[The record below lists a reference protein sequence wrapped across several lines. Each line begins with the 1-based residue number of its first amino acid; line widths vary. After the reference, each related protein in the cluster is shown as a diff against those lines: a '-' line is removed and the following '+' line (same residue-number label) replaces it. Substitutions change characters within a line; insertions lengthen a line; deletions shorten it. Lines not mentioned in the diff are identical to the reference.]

1 MNNKIFL
8 KKAISLL
15 LCMAM
20 VLTYLPLS
28 MLTVAG
34 ASQPLNIVSGSK
46 LVDVSTM
53 DGWKQYFGPDK
64 MDTEFTGAVW
74 TDISLFSGPTSDL
87 PGITMINPDNFLV
100 VMSAIAAN
108 LSITGH
114 TSAPT
119 DTMLVLDVSG
129 SMVDDT
135 YEVGTIRENYFNYET
150 VNGIDMSLIEAMIDA
165 TNATIDQLMKQNS
178 NNRVGVVLYS
188 GNTNS
193 NQAANS
199 NSATVVLP
207 LDRYT
212 GINGRYLSV
221 DAEYVT
227 EQLYE
232 YRNWRWQAT
241 GQNATYVPS
250 GSDIKVS
257 VLDNLKKESGGAV
270 DNAEK
275 TVVGGTYI
283 QNGLY
288 KAMQQFLAVTDTVVP
303 EGRPQA
309 GAERLP
315 VIVLMTDGAPTVAT
329 TSYTNVESSNTGDG
343 RETND
348 RITFLT
354 QLTAAY
360 VRGSVA
366 AHYREDNN
374 DNNDVLFLTLG
385 LGTENSS
392 QATNTLYPLG
402 SNNNLRTY
410 WNRYLAAG
418 DGESVTAITGNNSLT
433 VTRENEVAAMNYVD
447 TYYYAS
453 NAEGLINSFSQI
465 VSEIQLKA
473 ETYTTLVEGSNADF
487 SGYVSF
493 EDKLGDLMSVHN
505 IKGILIGDTL
515 YSGIELAKG
524 MTDDN
529 LGTIASPYDS
539 GDELVATVKER
550 IPGTDTTLAQQLITN
565 AYNDQQLYY
574 VDDDNW
580 SNYIGWYSDANGNYV
595 GFWDKDSGYEN
606 APEGA
611 AYVNMSYGFLGEN
624 RNSDMMHVVVMVR
637 TDLTTLNQTV
647 HFRIPASLLP
657 TVKYKV
663 TLDENNLS
671 KVDEFV
677 REGADP
683 MRLVYEVGVRP
694 DINSVNL
701 EQKIAEHLEKGGKID
716 RNEDGS
722 VNLYVNDYDFINDN
736 KNYVPTEDE
745 LDTSI
750 VPDSHF
756 HPAYD
761 NNRFYYTDNAIIITS
776 NGNPVTS
783 TVRPTDTDNDP
794 TNGTG
799 YYYVR
804 YIYTPDGRIEKNTPI
819 AATTL
824 KNDAKYDSENGYWYV
839 PAGTMYHDLER
850 FMNEKDPRVTD
861 TLSYSF
867 YPSAFDNDTKQDV
880 YAFLGNNGTLKI
892 APATGITLRK
902 QIQGT
907 IDAEKYTF
915 KITLSDIP
923 ANAEV
928 APVLTDAN
936 GDTLASVV
944 MSDYANGQFTVTMPA
959 NVTAY
964 ISGIPVGTNVLVAEL
979 IDGDYRVV
987 DIQVAG
993 QQQSID
999 GPASVTIP
1007 AYSAN
1012 GTQMVPVIITNAANS
1027 YGNLIISKDIVHKL
1041 ASDPAAM
1048 ATKEFTFNVKLTG
1061 NNINDG
1067 SSFYTS
1073 EDTYVFVDAD
1083 GNLIF
1088 ENGNKITLSNEE
1100 SITIYH
1106 IPEGTVYTI
1115 TEETLPG
1122 FVLESINGNEDAA
1135 VATGSIPGN
1144 SNATV
1149 AFVNRYSNEPIS
1161 INVDVDVTKVLNE
1174 ISEYNGDEK
1183 FVFVLQMLLPDNTY
1197 PSIAATNGNKY
1208 LEVGAGETKSQAFTL
1223 EFDTIGTYFF
1233 RIVELRPSDPELA
1246 GTDTPGMS
1254 YSTMRALF
1262 QINVTDND
1270 MDGILEV
1277 SVREEAN
1284 VTATPEYADEDT
1296 EKIEKISVAA
1306 TFTNIYEVN
1315 SISTILNVHKT
1326 LVNNTGAIK
1335 PLTDF
1340 HFLLH
1345 PSDASGNVADDATPT
1360 RVTTSAL
1367 GDATFNILLES
1378 AGTHYFVVA
1387 EEIPTDAKYNS
1398 ETGKY
1403 ELNGMSYDSTR
1414 YLYTV
1419 VTEATGEGSEATL
1432 EITEESLVNLTADPN
1447 ETIEADSN
1455 GKYTAQFKNEYN
1467 LTSTGVNI
1475 TLSKD
1480 LIGRDRIGDEGYP
1493 TYIVRTNGAFI
1504 TLTGDDAWNSTYTV
1518 GANRSIV
1525 VPLTFDKVGTYH
1537 YKWTEIVPE
1546 NATLDSITGKYV
1558 LNGVSYDNTEYH
1570 VTITVSDNGAGG
1582 MNAQTVIHKVGTVA
1596 PVDEVKFENV
1606 YTVTGS
1612 DSVVLSGTKTLN
1624 GRRFVAGEFEFGLY
1638 SNVEC
1643 TNLIDSTTNL
1653 ANGSYFFNL
1662 GPYTVDDLGENYA
1675 NKTYTYYV
1683 KEIVPDGAVLNSETD
1698 MYELNGVS
1706 YDPSVYT
1713 VTVTVGHENG
1723 LLTVTASDNADNLD
1737 FENIYVAKATDAV
1750 IPGSKLLI
1758 GDWTKKIDLLD
1769 TFTFELY
1776 ETGEAF
1782 TLDQEQ
1788 EPLQTTTVSGNLA
1801 DYLNNGV
1808 PFTFTLEY
1816 KDGDEGFH
1824 YYVMKE
1830 DASDNSAGVGYDAGE
1845 YHITINV
1852 SDPGNGQLI
1861 AMMTIYRP
1869 GTGNTDEAVFSNA
1882 YNVTP
1887 TDITLSGHK
1896 DYINYV
1902 TEEPMDMTDITF
1914 DFLVLEEGN
1923 DGYDIV
1929 STGINDDEGNITFS
1943 KITYYQ
1949 PGVHTYVVVEAAG
1962 DAGGVIY
1969 DDTKFT
1975 VTVTVVDN
1983 GDGTLTAT
1991 VVYDDGE
1998 IEFLNFYN
2006 HESAQVILNGEK
2018 FLEGDWDA
2026 VAEANKQFTFELY
2039 ETDESF
2045 TISGE
2050 PVDTVISSEGEFTF
2064 GAKSFNVEGTY
2075 YLVVVERSGDSDK
2088 GITYDDTLYY
2098 ITVFVNDDGNGNLIP
2113 EILVTDINL
2122 SVTYDETNY
2131 RNVTIDNLNFTN
2143 KYETSATEYKPE
2155 ALKEYKGD
2163 SIKEFDFILSLN
2175 GDEIQKVQNDS
2186 EGNISFD
2193 AVTLNTVGIY
2203 TFEIREEHNIL
2214 WGLIRWDTN
2223 VYTITVHVED
2233 NGLGQL
2239 IVNDSKTVIT
2249 SVKGDDDLTFTNVH
2263 HNIITNK
2270 DVTTVTDPE
2279 VSINDM
2285 KVELG
2290 DVLMYHITYTNYD
2303 TVPVDV
2309 VITDTIPEFTTFVDG
2324 SADNNGILVGDTV
2337 RWTIN
2342 GIAPKTS
2349 VTVTFQVEVTGAKD
2363 DIIVNQATVVEGD
2376 NEYTTN
2382 EVNNPI
2388 EEDTIT
2394 KDVFA
2399 AIAPT
2404 ISIDNKT
2411 VAEGDLLLYQITYTN
2426 TDDFTADVTITDSI
2440 PQYTTYVDGSADN
2453 NGTYADGMITWNVVL
2468 EAGESITVSFQVK
2481 VVDNNVSIVNQASA
2495 LEGDARVISN
2505 KVTNYV
2511 PETIEVEQTGDDMQ
2525 LVMWTIM
2532 MLASIVCMFTMFIFK
2547 KRYVR

>member
-1 MNNKIFL
+1 MTNNIFF

-20 VLTYLPLS
+20 ILTYLPLS

-46 LVDVSTM
+46 KVDVSTIN
-53 DGWKQYFGPDK
+53 GWEQYFGPDK
-64 MDTEFTGAVW
+64 MDTEFSGAVW
-74 TDISLFSGPTSDL
+74 TDISLFSSPNSNL
-87 PGITMINPDNFLV
+87 PGITMVDQDNFLV

-108 LSITGH
+108 MSITGH

-135 YEVGTIRENYFNYET
+135 YEVGTIRGNYNNYQT

-188 GNTNS
+188 GNTAS

-241 GQNATYVPS
+241 GQSATYVPS

-257 VLDNLKKESGGAV
+257 VLDNLEKESGGAV
-270 DNAEK
+270 DDAEK

-329 TSYTNVESSNTGDG
+329 TSYTSVGSSNTGDG
-343 RETND
+343 TATSD

-410 WNRYLAAG
+410 WNRYLAAD
-418 DGESVTAITGNNSLT
+418 DGERVTAITGNNSLT

-473 ETYTTLVEGSNADF
+473 ETYNTLVEGNNADF

-493 EDKLGDLMSVHN
+493 EEKLGDLMSVHD
-505 IKGILIGDTL
+505 IKGILIGNTL
-515 YSGIELAKG
+515 FSGIELAKG

-550 IPGTDTTLAQQLITN
+550 IPGTTTTLAQQLITN

-574 VDDDNW
+574 IDDNNW
-580 SNYIGWYSDANGNYV
+580 SNYIGWYSDADGNYV
-595 GFWDKDSGYEN
+595 GFWDKDSGYED
-606 APEGA
+606 APDGA
-611 AYVNMSYGFLGEN
+611 AYANMSYGFLGEN
-624 RNSDMMHVVVMVR
+624 GNSDMMHVVVMVR

-647 HFRIPASLLP
+647 HFRVPASLLP
-657 TVKYKV
+657 TVKYRV
-663 TLDENNLS
+663 ALDENNPS
-671 KVDEFV
+671 HVDEFI

-683 MRLVYEVGVRP
+683 MRLVFEVGVRP

-701 EQKIAEHLEKGGKID
+701 EQKIAEHLAKGGQID
-716 RNEDGS
+716 RNADGS
-722 VNLYVNDYDFINDN
+722 VNLYVNAYDFNNDN
-736 KNYVPTEDE
+736 KDYVPDEDN

-750 VPDSHF
+750 ITESHF

-761 NNRFYYTDNAIIITS
+761 NNRFYYTDDAIIITV

-783 TVRPTDTDNDP
+783 ATRPTDTDNDSS
-794 TNGTG
+794 NGTG
-799 YYYVR
+799 YYYER
-804 YIYTPDGRIEKNTPI
+804 YIYTPNGRIVKNTPI

-824 KNDAKYDSENGYWYV
+824 ANDAVYDSENGYWYV

-850 FMNEKDPRVTD
+850 FKVDKDPRITD
-861 TLSYSF
+861 TLSYTF
-867 YPSAFDNDTKQDV
+867 YPVVFDNDTKQDV
-880 YAFLGNNGTLKI
+880 YTFLGNNGTFSI

-902 QIQGT
+902 QIQGS
-907 IDAEKYTF
+907 IDNVDTYTF
-915 KITLSDIP
+915 LITLSNIP
-923 ANAEV
+923 ANTEAN
-928 APVLTDAN
+928 PVLTDAN
-936 GDTLASVV
+936 GDTLANVTISEF
-944 MSDYANGQFTVTMPA
+944 ANGQFTVEMPA

-964 ISGIPVGTNVLVAEL
+964 ISGIPVGTNVLVAEE
-979 IDGDYRVV
+979 INGDYRVV

-993 QQQSID
+993 QQQSIN
-999 GPASVTIP
+999 GPASITIP
-1007 AYSAN
+1007 VYTAN

-1027 YGNLIISKDIVHKL
+1027 YGNLIISKDIVHEL
-1041 ASDPAAM
+1041 ASDPVAM
-1048 ATKEFTFNVKLTG
+1048 ATKEFVFNVKLTG
-1061 NNINDG
+1061 NNIDSE

-1073 EDTYVFVDAD
+1073 EDAYVFVGED
-1083 GNLIF
+1083 GYLTY
-1088 ENGNKITLSNEE
+1088 ENGNKIALHNDE
-1100 SITIYH
+1100 SITIYN
-1106 IPEGTVYTI
+1106 IPEGTTYTV
-1115 TEETLPG
+1115 TEDTLPG
-1122 FVLESINGNEDAA
+1122 FVLDNINGDENTST
-1135 VATGSIPGN
+1135 ATGTILGN
-1144 SNATV
+1144 NSVTE
-1149 AFVNRYSNEPIS
+1149 AFVNRYTDQFVPVVVPVN
-1161 INVDVDVTKVLNE
+1161 VDVTKVLNE
-1174 ISEYNGDEK
+1174 LSPYNGDEK

-1197 PSIAATNGNKY
+1197 PGIAATNGNKY
-1208 LEVGAGETKSQAFTL
+1208 LTVEPGDTESQAYQLT
-1223 EFDTIGTYFF
+1223 FDTIGTYFF
-1233 RIVELRPSDPELA
+1233 RIVELRPSEQDPL
-1246 GTDTPGMS
+1246 GMDTLGMS

-1262 QINVTDND
+1262 EVIVSDND

-1284 VTATPEYADEDT
+1284 VSVTPEYTNNDT
-1296 EKIEKISVAA
+1296 ETIEKITVEA
-1306 TFTNIYEVN
+1306 TFTNVYEVN
-1315 SISTILNVHKT
+1315 STSTILNVHKT
-1326 LVNNTGAIK
+1326 LVNNTGSVK

-1340 HFLLH
+1340 HFILY
-1345 PSDASGNVADDATPT
+1345 PSDQEGNVSDGTEGT
-1360 RVTTSAL
+1360 KVTTSAL
-1367 GDATFNILLES
+1367 GDATFNILLDTEG
-1378 AGTHYFVVA
+1378 AHYFVVT
-1387 EEIPTDAKYNS
+1387 EEIPSGATYNS
-1398 ETGKY
+1398 ETGMY
-1403 ELNGMSYDSTR
+1403 ELNGMSYDASK
-1414 YLYTV
+1414 YLFSV
-1419 VTEATGEGSEATL
+1419 VTESIGEGSEATL
-1432 EITEESLVNLTADPN
+1432 KVTEESLVNLTTDPN
-1447 ETIEADSN
+1447 EAIAADSN
-1455 GKYTAQFKNEYN
+1455 GKYTAQFENEYN
-1467 LTSTGVNI
+1467 LTSTAVNI

-1480 LIGRDRIGDEGYP
+1480 LTGRAPIGDEGYQ
-1493 TYIVRTNGAFI
+1493 TYLVRTNGAFN

-1518 GANRSIV
+1518 GANNRGV
-1525 VPLTFDKVGTYH
+1525 VRLTFDKVGTYH
-1537 YKWTEIVPE
+1537 YKWTEIVPD
-1546 NATLDSITGKYV
+1546 NATLDPITGKYV

-1570 VTITVSDNGAGG
+1570 ITITISDNGAGG
-1582 MNAQTVIHKVGTVA
+1582 MTSQTVIHKVGTVA
-1596 PVDEVKFENV
+1596 PVDEVKFVNV

-1612 DSVVLSGTKTLN
+1612 DNVVLSGIKTLN
-1624 GRRFVAGEFEFGLY
+1624 GRRVVAGEFEFGLY
-1638 SNVEC
+1638 SDVEC
-1643 TNLIDSTTNL
+1643 TDLIDSTSNL
-1653 ANGSYFFNL
+1653 ANGSYSFNL
-1662 GPYTVDDLGENYA
+1662 GTYTVDDLGENYS

-1683 KEIVPDGAVLNSETD
+1683 KEIVPDGAVLNTATNR
-1698 MYELNGVS
+1698 YELNGVS
-1706 YDPSVYT
+1706 YDPQVYE
-1713 VTVTVGHENG
+1713 VTVTVGHEYG
-1723 LLTVTASDNADNLD
+1723 LLTVTVSDNADKLN
-1737 FENIYVAKATDAV
+1737 FVNNYVASDKVVT

-1769 TFTFELY
+1769 TFTFKLY
-1776 ETGEAF
+1776 ESGSTFALNEG
-1782 TLDQEQ
+1782 Q
-1788 EPLQTTTVSGNLA
+1788 EPLQTTITSGALD
-1801 DYLNNGV
+1801 DYLNSGV
-1808 PFTFTLEY
+1808 PFSFTLEFE
-1816 KDGDEGFH
+1816 DGDEGYH
-1824 YYVMKE
+1824 YYVLKE
-1830 DASDNSAGVGYDAGE
+1830 DISDNSPGVGYDAGE

-1852 SDPGNGQLI
+1852 SDPGNGQLT

-1869 GTGNTDEAVFSNA
+1869 GTGVTEEAVFSNA

-1887 TDITLSGHK
+1887 TDISLQGHK
-1896 DYINYV
+1896 DYINLV
-1902 TEEPMDMTDITF
+1902 TEEPMDMTDIVF
-1914 DFLVLEEGN
+1914 NFLVLEG
-1923 DGYDIV
+1923 DDVV
-1929 STGINDDEGNITFS
+1929 SIGSSDDEGNITFS
-1943 KITYYQ
+1943 KINYYQ
-1949 PGVHTYVVVEAAG
+1949 PGVHTYNVVEVVG

-1969 DDTKFT
+1969 DDATFT

-1991 VVYDDGE
+1991 AVYDDGD
-1998 IEFLNFYN
+1998 IEFVNYYN
-2006 HESAQVILNGEK
+2006 HESAQVTLNGEK
-2018 FLEGDWDA
+2018 FLEGDWAA

-2039 ETDESF
+2039 ETDETF
-2045 TISGE
+2045 TISGD
-2050 PVDTVISSEGEFTF
+2050 PVDTVISGEGEFSF
-2064 GAKSFNVEGTY
+2064 GAKSFNVEGTHY
-2075 YLVVVERSGDSDK
+2075 FVVVERSGDSDK
-2088 GITYDDTLYY
+2088 GITYDDTFYN

-2113 EILVTDINL
+2113 EILVADINL
-2122 SVTYDETNY
+2122 SVTHDDTNY

-2143 KYETSATEYKPE
+2143 KYETTATEYKPE

-2163 SIKEFDFILSLN
+2163 SIKEFDFILSLD

-2186 EGNISFD
+2186 EGNISFE
-2193 AVTLNTVGIY
+2193 AVTLDAVGTY
-2203 TFEIREEHNIL
+2203 TFEIREKHNIL

-2239 IVNDSKTVIT
+2239 FIDDSKTVIT
-2249 SVKGDDDLTFTNVH
+2249 SVKGDDDLTFINVH

-2270 DVTTVTDPE
+2270 DVTTVTEPE
-2279 VSINDM
+2279 VSIDDM

-2363 DIIVNQATVVEGD
+2363 DIIVNQATVLEGD

-2382 EVNNPI
+2382 EVENSI
-2388 EEDTIT
+2388 EEDTLT

-2404 ISIDNKT
+2404 ISIDDKT

-2426 TDDFTADVTITDSI
+2426 TDDFAADVTINDTI

-2453 NGTYADGMITWNVVL
+2453 NGTYADGVITWNVVL

-2495 LEGDARVISN
+2495 LEGDNELISN
-2505 KVTNYV
+2505 QVTNSV
-2511 PETIEVEQTGDDMQ
+2511 PETIEIEQTGDDMR
-2525 LVMWTIM
+2525 LVLWTIM